1 MSSDYHYPGTTVLR
15 NRLGYTDPHTLAQAE
30 ALIAATRMAELA
42 ANPIDGHFD
51 FAHLQAIHRHL
62 LGDLYEWAGEIR
74 TIDTAPGDLGILHDP
89 PAAIPG
95 ELDRVFTDINSGVY
109 VNHHSH
115 EAFVQD
121 LAGHWGDLTSVH
133 PFVDG
138 NSRTQRVF
146 FDQLARD
153 VGWAIEWRE
162 LSADAVQAARNFAY
176 IDGGTIL
183 ADVLRPAI
191 KPVTEVPMDSI
202 ATAPRE
208 NVMTFPAHWQA
219 MIEHYD
225 TMPEQTYTWASQIKP
240 EAPQHDPQ
248 TTEIRPAPKPA
259 APEPEL
265 ADLDTT
271 KFHTHWSPEVD
282 HQLMNSRTIPQ
293 HSSRP
298 EGPRL

>member
-1 MSSDYHYPGTTVLR
+1 MSNDYHYPGTTVLR

-95 ELDRVFTDINSGVY
+95 ELDRVFTDINSCVY

-115 EAFVQD
+115 EAFVND
-121 LAGHWGDLTSVH
+121 LAGPWGDLTSVH

-146 FDQLARD
+146 FDQLAATSD
-153 VGWAIEWRE
+153 GPSNGAN
-162 LSADAVQAARNFAY
+162 SAS
-176 IDGGTIL
+176 TPSKL
-183 ADVLRPAI
+183 PATS
-191 KPVTEVPMDSI
+191 PTS
-202 ATAPRE
+202 TAEPSSP
-208 NVMTFPAHWQA
+208 TS
-219 MIEHYD
+219 Y
-225 TMPEQTYTWASQIKP
+225 
-240 EAPQHDPQ
+240 DPQ
-248 TTEIRPAPKPA
+248 SNPSPKCPRTPSPPHPA
-259 APEPEL
+259 
-265 ADLDTT
+265 
-271 KFHTHWSPEVD
+271 
-282 HQLMNSRTIPQ
+282 RT
-293 HSSRP
+293 S
-298 EGPRL
+298 